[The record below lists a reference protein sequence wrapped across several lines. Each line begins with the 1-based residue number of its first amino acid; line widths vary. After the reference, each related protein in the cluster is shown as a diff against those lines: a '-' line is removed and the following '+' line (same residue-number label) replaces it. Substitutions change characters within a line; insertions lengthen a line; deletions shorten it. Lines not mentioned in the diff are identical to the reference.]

1 VRSTVENQAIENR
14 VPVTTP
20 KTAKVARSFLCI
32 LSEDLSRTAMAG
44 PRISRL
50 KTAVKTAISITLAPS
65 SMART
70 VRVPDVA
77 HMRAASPVRRYAE
90 FFVIF
95 MVP

>member
-1 VRSTVENQAIENR
+1 
-14 VPVTTP
+14 
-20 KTAKVARSFLCI
+20 
-32 LSEDLSRTAMAG
+32 
-44 PRISRL
+44 
-50 KTAVKTAISITLAPS
+50 
-65 SMART
+65 MART